1 MVEEAGREIRLF
13 SFSRKKWT
21 QLLRVS
27 QNSSTFAAKQKYKTM
42 AKEEKKQ
49 YCTRFKVAALIL
61 AGVATIM
68 LVVAFLMP
76 PPWEIHQSVLAAV
89 GEFIGIIALFMGWEA
104 IDRGIDAKISH
115 GNTTIELNN
124 PDNEQKDESK

>member
-1 MVEEAGREIRLF
+1 
-13 SFSRKKWT
+13 
-21 QLLRVS
+21 
-27 QNSSTFAAKQKYKTM
+27 M